1 MKTIRTLLIALVIAA
16 ATVVIPS
23 SLPMAPETAHAQT
36 RAKYFQTLLNAVA
49 TDEAAVAIMLGAQT
63 AEHTIYVTWSAGVTA
78 GVVEIETAPSS
89 DYAGTWAAMQTVN
102 WVSESRVD
110 RFSFTGAFG
119 AVRTRISTAIA
130 NGTVTTLIA
139 AN

>member
-36 RAKYFQTLLNAVA
+36 RAKYFQKLLDGSSALNAA
-49 TDEAAVAIMLGAQT
+49 EPIMLGAQT
-63 AEHTIYVTWSAGVTA
+63 AEHTIYVEWSAGVTA
-78 GVVEIETAPSS
+78 GVVTIETAPSN
-89 DYAGTWAAMQTVN
+89 DYAGTWATMQTVS
-102 WVSESRVD
+102 WVSASRVD

-119 AVRTRISTAIA
+119 AVRTRVSTAIT
-130 NGTVTTLIA
+130 NGTVTTYIA